1 MDDMLAMKWI
11 IKKSLL
17 WLLLFTLLLTA
28 CAEPVETI
36 AEEVASSTP
45 ATPTT
50 APTLEEPTA
59 TPQPAAAIVNGDRI
73 SLELFEQELER
84 YLLAQEALGNE
95 NPDEAFARETV
106 VNDLI
111 DQMLLAQGA
120 QEADAAFSDAD
131 VQARI
136 DQLAEEV
143 DLEAWMAAWGYT
155 REGLLESLRFQ
166 VLAANQRDRIA
177 AAIPETVEQVELRQI
192 FAFTEAGARRALANL
207 NAGTPFEE
215 VAFEFS
221 PDTGGYLGWVPR
233 GYLLIPVVEE
243 AVFDQPVGSYTE
255 IIESEIGYHIVLVLS
270 REVRPLTSDA
280 RLTLARQA
288 LYAWLENRR
297 SASVIEVLID

>member
-1 MDDMLAMKWI
+1 MLAMKWI
-11 IKKSLL
+11 IKKPLL

-28 CAEPVETI
+28 CTEPVETI
-36 AEEVASSTP
+36 PEEVASPFP

-106 VNDLI
+106 LNDLI

-120 QEADAAFSDAD
+120 QEAGASFSDAD

-136 DQLAEEV
+136 DQLSEEV

-155 REGLLESLRFQ
+155 REGLLENLHFQ
-166 VLAANQRDRIA
+166 MLAANQRDRIA

-192 FAFTEAGARRALANL
+192 FAFTEAGASRALASL

-233 GYLLIPVVEE
+233 GYLLIPAVEE

-255 IIESEIGYHIVLVLS
+255 IIESEIGYHIVLVLG

-288 LYAWLENRR
+288 LHNWLEDRR